1 MTKTYTLDC
10 KYYTKKFN
18 SIRELMAGI
27 KEDSMD
33 PNYEILIDGVP
44 CGEEAINFI
53 VF

>member
-18 SIRELMAGI
+18 SIDELINNI
-27 KEDSMD
+27 KSSGMD

-53 VF
+53 TF